1 MSNEFTFT
9 YDATTGVLIAAAL
22 RSQADD
28 ESKAAK
34 ANAIN
39 AQISADTGDGME
51 TYYIAQAQLARNR
64 AALLRS
70 AADDIAIPVQTA
82 LAADMGEALRKAG
95 VLED

>member
-1 MSNEFTFT
+1 MSNEFTFK

-28 ESKAAK
+28 ESK
-34 ANAIN
+34 N
-39 AQISADTGDGME
+39 AQAHVIDAQASADTGDGME
-51 TYYIAQAQLARNR
+51 TYCIAQAQLARNR

-70 AADDIAIPVQTA
+70 AADDIAIPVQSV

-95 VLED
+95 VLE